1 MTPNEWLGICVAVST
16 LLGSLA
22 VAVRFLVKHYL
33 IELKPNSGS
42 SMRDEQNRQGETI
55 KRLEDRVDEIYR
67 LLVNRA

>member
-33 IELKPNSGS
+33 SELKPNGGS
-42 SMRDEQNRQGETI
+42 SLRDEQNRQGETI

-67 LLVNRA
+67 LLLNRA